1 MKSQSM
7 HRWGRFLVLLTA
19 VLALFLLS
27 GCGASQAQ
35 AKSDNK
41 NNQAESTVSAAAN
54 TPAGTEA
61 GNAKSGLT
69 VDENGTYTGKDEV
82 ALYIHTYGHLP
93 SNFITKK
100 EAKALGWEGGDS
112 LGKLAPGKSIG
123 GDRFGNREGLLPK
136 AEGRVWT
143 ECDVNTRGK
152 KARGSE
158 RIVFSNDGLIYYTAD
173 HYDSFELLY
182 GEP

>member
-1 MKSQSM
+1 MKSKSM

-41 NNQAESTVSAAAN
+41 NNKAESTVSVAAN
-54 TPAGTEA
+54 TPAQTES

-69 VDENGTYTGKDEV
+69 VDENGTYTSKDEV

-100 EAKALGWEGGDS
+100 DAQNEGWPGHGS
-112 LGKLAPGKSIG
+112 LGKCLPGMSLG
-123 GDRFGNREGLLPK
+123 GTRFGNYEGALPEK
-136 AEGRVWT
+136 DGRVYY
-143 ECDVNTRGK
+143 ECDIDYDG
-152 KARGSE
+152 GSRNAK
-158 RIVFSNDGLIYYTAD
+158 RIVYSNDGLVFYTED
-173 HYDSFELLY
+173 HYATFEQLY
-182 GEP
+182 